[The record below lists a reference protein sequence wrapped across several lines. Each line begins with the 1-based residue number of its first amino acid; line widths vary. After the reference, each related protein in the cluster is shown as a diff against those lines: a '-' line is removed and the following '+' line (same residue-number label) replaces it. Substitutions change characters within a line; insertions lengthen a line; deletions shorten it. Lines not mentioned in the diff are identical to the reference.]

1 MNNTIS
7 TTVIH
12 PFLRNPYK
20 SASLPNQPS
29 NPMSSSVCNPYP
41 QLDLTYDRK
50 TDTIRCIEMR
60 DKSNV
65 AVRDAEA
72 NLRRCIENLT
82 VASAAGNY
90 NTQAL
95 DQAVEAYLNAKRDLD
110 AALSRSETTVAC
122 LQQIEAAMSTDS
134 YAQAHVCINDDN
146 ARVEKEERDALERAE
161 AAVKILSTLDP
172 QVIATVGKET
182 YYAEYIEESDRFV
195 PGQLVACSYNAVSKR
210 TFTQM
215 PHRLVLVIREED
227 GDRYC
232 IACDDLSD
240 LRVVHRTDLRAV

>member
-1 MNNTIS
+1 
-7 TTVIH
+7 
-12 PFLRNPYK
+12 
-20 SASLPNQPS
+20 
-29 NPMSSSVCNPYP
+29 MSSCNPYP
-41 QLDLTYDRK
+41 QLDLTYDRE
-50 TDTIRCIEMR
+50 TDSARCIEMR
-60 DKSNV
+60 EKSDLDMRQ
-65 AVRDAEA
+65 ADA
-72 NLRRCIENLT
+72 NLRRCIDNLT

-90 NTQAL
+90 NTEAL
-95 DQAVEAYLNAKRDLD
+95 DQAVEAYSNAKRYLH
-110 AALSRSETTVAC
+110 VAIDTAKKTSVL

-146 ARVEKEERDALERAE
+146 ARVEKEERDALERAD

-172 QVIATVGKET
+172 QVIAAVGKEK
-182 YYAEYIEESDRFV
+182 YCAEHIEESDRFV
-195 PGQLVACSYNAVSKR
+195 PGQLVACSYNAVSLR

>member
-1 MNNTIS
+1 
-7 TTVIH
+7 
-12 PFLRNPYK
+12 
-20 SASLPNQPS
+20 
-29 NPMSSSVCNPYP
+29 MSSSVCNPYP
-41 QLDLTYDRK
+41 QLDLTYDRE
-50 TDTIRCIEMR
+50 TDIARCIEMR
-60 DKSNV
+60 EQSNV

-72 NLRRCIENLT
+72 NLRRCKDNL
-82 VASAAGNY
+82 ASGN
-90 NTQAL
+90 TEAL

-110 AALSRSETTVAC
+110 AALSRSENTAAC

-134 YAQAHVCINDDN
+134 YAQAHVYINDDN

-161 AAVKILSTLDP
+161 AAVILLSTLHP
-172 QVIATVGKET
+172 HVIAAVGKEK
-182 YYAEYIEESDRFV
+182 YCAEYIEESDRFV

-240 LRVVHRTDLRAV
+240 LRVVHRTDLRAVVI

>member
-1 MNNTIS
+1 
-7 TTVIH
+7 
-12 PFLRNPYK
+12 
-20 SASLPNQPS
+20 
-29 NPMSSSVCNPYP
+29 MSSSVCNPYP
-41 QLDLTYDRK
+41 QLDLTYDHG
-50 TDTIRCIEMR
+50 TDIARCIEMR

-72 NLRRCIENLT
+72 NLRRCKDNLT

-90 NTQAL
+90 NTEAL
-95 DQAVEAYLNAKRDLD
+95 DLAVEAYSNAKRYLH
-110 AALSRSETTVAC
+110 VAMDTAHKTAVL

-146 ARVEKEERDALERAE
+146 SRLEKEERDALERTE
-161 AAVKILSTLDP
+161 AAVKIVSTLDP
-172 QVIATVGKET
+172 QVKAAVGKEK
-182 YYAEYIEESDRFV
+182 YCAEYIEESDRFA

-215 PHRLVLVIREED
+215 PHRLVLIIREED

-240 LRVVHRTDLRAV
+240 LRVVRRTDLRAMPQ